1 MIDHAAIFSW
11 YAQHERAL
19 PWRATTPYGVLVSEY
34 MLQQTP
40 VARVLPIW
48 DQWMQK
54 WPDVAA
60 LAAADRGSV
69 LRMWGRLGYPR
80 RAIRLHE
87 AANIIV
93 EEHDGEVPSDQE
105 VLRTLPGVGEYTAA
119 AIASFAFA
127 QRAVVMD
134 TNIRRLFARAVLGIN
149 APSPSISRVERELA
163 LQLMPEKNAHRWAAA
178 TMELGAL
185 ICTSRTPACEECP
198 LKIDCQWRLANYPI
212 TIKTRGQAWKGS
224 DRQCRGALMAALRQS
239 PTPLSGSLLEEAW
252 SDALQ
257 RSRCLDQLIR
267 EGLIEP
273 LPDHT
278 FALPT

>member
-1 MIDHAAIFSW
+1 MIDHAAILDW
-11 YAQHERAL
+11 YAKHERAL
-19 PWRATTPYGVLVSEY
+19 PWRSTTPYGVMVSEY

-40 VARVLPIW
+40 VARVLPTW
-48 DQWMQK
+48 HQWMAQ
-54 WPDVAA
+54 WPDVVS
-60 LAAADRGSV
+60 LAQADRGSV

-87 AANIIV
+87 AAAIIV
-93 EEHDGEVPSDQE
+93 KEHDGEVPSQLE
-105 VLRTLPGVGEYTAA
+105 ELRALPGIGEYTAA
-119 AIASFAFA
+119 AIASFAFG

-134 TNIRRLFARAVLGIN
+134 TNIRRLFARAILGIN

-163 LQLMPEKNAHRWAAA
+163 HQLLPDEDAHQWAAA

-185 ICTSRTPACEECP
+185 ICTARTPACDECP
-198 LKIDCQWRLANYPI
+198 LRLNCQWRLANYPI
-212 TIKTRGQAWKGS
+212 TVKGRGQAWKGT
-224 DRQCRGALMAALRQS
+224 DRQCRGMLMALLRES
-239 PTPLSGSLLEEAW
+239 PTPVSGSLLEEVWA
-252 SDALQ
+252 DALQ

-278 FALPT
+278 FALPN